1 MKLTNLSIL
10 ILSLFVL
17 TSGCGKKEEVK
28 PTESPKV
35 KEEKT
40 EVKKEY
46 DPMEDPSFSN
56 VMKVLRE
63 ALDKEKTSQDSAT
76 KLNTAKAYILVI
88 KFLNTDKE
96 RVKKAGMTEE
106 DIIILKNDSKENAT
120 IRLKEIISSQTAPE
134 NIKKEAEAKL
144 RELSSL

>member
-1 MKLTNLSIL
+1 
-10 ILSLFVL
+10 
-17 TSGCGKKEEVK
+17 
-28 PTESPKV
+28 
-35 KEEKT
+35 
-40 EVKKEY
+40 
-46 DPMEDPSFSN
+46 
-56 VMKVLRE
+56 MKVLRE

-144 RELSSL
+144 KELSSL